1 MDPRCGIS
9 DRGVSRRYPPS
20 GKLNHMK
27 SLQGKLLVASPHLG
41 DGNFFRSVVLLVK
54 HDADGAFGL
63 ILNRPLNSTLQEVW
77 EAIQAEA
84 VEAGFPAD
92 VPAEELERPDQP
104 IYVGGPVEGPLCV
117 VHGLKKYSEAQV
129 QTGVYFAAHKDFLRK
144 VITQAKKPFRV
155 FSGYAGWGSG
165 QLEGELQAGG
175 WLLTEASKELI
186 FYTDDD
192 LWEQVVQGIA
202 EQIISPTAETKHV
215 PPDAS
220 LN

>member
-1 MDPRCGIS
+1 MQ
-9 DRGVSRRYPPS
+9 
-20 GKLNHMK
+20 

-63 ILNRPLNSTLQEVW
+63 ILNRPLSTTLADVW
-77 EAIQAEA
+77 QAIQQEA
-84 VEAGFPAD
+84 DEAGEP
-92 VPAEELERPDQP
+92 EELLLADLQQSEQP
-104 IYVGGPVEGPLCV
+104 LYVGGPVEGPLV
-117 VHGLKKYSEAQV
+117 MLHSLKKYAEATV
-129 QTGVYFAAHKDFLRK
+129 MTGVHFAAHRDHIRK
-144 VITQAKKPFRV
+144 VIAQTKKPFRV

-175 WLLTEASKELI
+175 WLISDANKELI
-186 FYTDDD
+186 FYTADD
-192 LWEQVVQGIA
+192 LWEKVVQGIA
-202 EQIISPTAETKHV
+202 EQILSPSTRTKHV

>member
-1 MDPRCGIS
+1 MQ
-9 DRGVSRRYPPS
+9 
-20 GKLNHMK
+20 

-63 ILNRPLNSTLQEVW
+63 ILNRPLSTTLADVW
-77 EAIQAEA
+77 QAIQQQAAEA
-84 VEAGFPAD
+84 GEP
-92 VPAEELERPDQP
+92 EELLLADLRQGDQP
-104 IYVGGPVEGPLCV
+104 LYVGGPVEGPLV
-117 VHGLKKYSEAQV
+117 MLHSLKKYAEV
-129 QTGVYFAAHKDFLRK
+129 TVMTGVHFAAHRDHIRK
-144 VITQAKKPFRV
+144 VITHTKKPFRV

-175 WLLTEASKELI
+175 WLISEANKELI
-186 FYTDDD
+186 FYTADD
-192 LWEQVVQGIA
+192 LWEKVVQGIA
-202 EQIISPTAETKHV
+202 EQILSPSARTKHV

>member
-1 MDPRCGIS
+1 
-9 DRGVSRRYPPS
+9 
-20 GKLNHMK
+20 MK

-54 HDADGAFGL
+54 HDSEGAFGL

-77 EAIQAEA
+77 TAIQDEA
-84 VEAGFPAD
+84 TESD
-92 VPAEELERPDQP
+92 SDDEEVPPPENPLDELQHGEQP
-104 IYVGGPVEGPLCV
+104 IYVGGPVEGPLVV
-117 VHGLKKYSEAQV
+117 VHGLKKYAEAQV
-129 QTGVYFAAHKDFLRK
+129 QNGVYFAAHKDYIRK

-155 FSGYAGWGSG
+155 FSGYAGWGAG

-175 WLLTEASKELI
+175 WLLTEANKDLI
-186 FYTDDD
+186 FYKDDD

-202 EQIISPTAETKHV
+202 EQILSPAAETKHI